1 MQQKKKIYKFLVQ
14 EMLIFSVS
22 ILYFSW
28 GTGNT
33 SLWDI
38 DEPIYAQSLKEMM
51 ANHNL
56 ILPTYNGQILPDK
69 PILNYWMMWAGI
81 KLFGLDSF
89 GLRIGSAIVG
99 ALLVLLIVSVVRR
112 MYSEKIAFLSALI
125 IATILHSTVIFRSA
139 TPDPLLILATTAALL
154 SFLLAYLDPQVRR
167 NALFSFYLALALGTL
182 DKGPIAFLLP
192 GLIVVIFL
200 IVQQNLHFL
209 WQQGKLGLGLPL
221 FLILLMPWYVAVGLE
236 THWMWDKLFLLQQ
249 NIGRFDASMQGHRG
263 PWFYYVLSV
272 FLGMLP
278 WSVFLPQALLWLKRT
293 RALTQDKQQ
302 VKNQFMLL
310 WAAVWIIFFSL
321 SATKLPSY
329 VWESYPPLAI
339 LLATHLDSRLQA
351 TQKGLTKSDA
361 LSLGVLFAIGVLL
374 TTFGGW
380 IVPMRQ
386 PEIPRMLWL
395 GTPYIVAALVAGVW
409 IWRQRVLWALLSLAG
424 GAVALSVLVVF
435 LYTPEFNRLKPSR
448 EMAEKIFQIQAGAP
462 YRLASWQWFQPDFL
476 FYAARGAMTIHHLQ
490 DTTNIRNYMGNRPLY
505 VVCPAT
511 DLSKLIS
518 QVESPYQAKIVLI
531 RYEIYNREKIA
542 LLRVAKP

>member
-1 MQQKKKIYKFLVQ
+1 
-14 EMLIFSVS
+14 MLIFSVS

-200 IVQQNLHFL
+200 IVQQNIHFL

-263 PWFYYVLSV
+263 PWF
-272 FLGMLP
+272 
-278 WSVFLPQALLWLKRT
+278 
-293 RALTQDKQQ
+293 
-302 VKNQFMLL
+302 
-310 WAAVWIIFFSL
+310 
-321 SATKLPSY
+321 
-329 VWESYPPLAI
+329 
-339 LLATHLDSRLQA
+339 
-351 TQKGLTKSDA
+351 
-361 LSLGVLFAIGVLL
+361 
-374 TTFGGW
+374 
-380 IVPMRQ
+380 
-386 PEIPRMLWL
+386 
-395 GTPYIVAALVAGVW
+395 
-409 IWRQRVLWALLSLAG
+409 
-424 GAVALSVLVVF
+424 
-435 LYTPEFNRLKPSR
+435 
-448 EMAEKIFQIQAGAP
+448 
-462 YRLASWQWFQPDFL
+462 
-476 FYAARGAMTIHHLQ
+476 
-490 DTTNIRNYMGNRPLY
+490 
-505 VVCPAT
+505 
-511 DLSKLIS
+511 
-518 QVESPYQAKIVLI
+518 
-531 RYEIYNREKIA
+531 
-542 LLRVAKP
+542 

>member
-1 MQQKKKIYKFLVQ
+1 MQTTKINYKFLVQ
-14 EMLIFSVS
+14 ALLIFAAST
-22 ILYFSW
+22 LYFSW
-28 GTGNT
+28 DTGNT

-56 ILPTYNGQILPDK
+56 ILPTFNGQILPDK
-69 PILNYWMMWAGI
+69 PILNYWMMWVGVR
-81 KLFGLDSF
+81 LFGLDSF

-167 NALFSFYLALALGTL
+167 NALFLCYIALALGTL

-192 GLIVVIFL
+192 GLIIVIFL
-200 IVQQNLHFL
+200 IVQKNLHFL
-209 WQQGKLGLGLPL
+209 WQQGRLELGLPL
-221 FLILLMPWYVAVGLE
+221 FLILVMPWYVAVGLE
-236 THWMWDKLFLLQQ
+236 THWGWDKLFLLQQ

-263 PWFYYVLSV
+263 PWFYYLLSV

-293 RALTQDKQQ
+293 RALTPDKQQ

-310 WAAVWIIFFSL
+310 WAVIWIVFFSL

-339 LLATHLDSRLQA
+339 LLATYLDSRLQA
-351 TQKGLTKSDA
+351 TQKSLTKSDV
-361 LSLGVLFAIGVLL
+361 LSLGVLFAIGVIL

-424 GAVALSVLVVF
+424 GAVALSILLVF

-448 EMAEKIFQIQAGAP
+448 EMAEQIVHIQAGAP

-476 FYAARGAMTIHHLQ
+476 FYAARGAMTIHYLQ
-490 DTTNIRNYMGNRPLY
+490 DTANIRNYMGNRPLY

-518 QVESPYQAKIVLI
+518 QVESPYQAKVILI